1 MKLEDELRLD
11 DRQPHD
17 RLARTGRSTSRAATG
32 DMTIV
37 ATDSETLVT
46 TDVVGAPIAMTIVT
60 DDPDHDHG

>member
-17 RLARTGRSTSRAATG
+17 RLALAVAQAATG

-46 TDVVGAPIAMTIVT
+46 TDVVGAPIAMTIAT
-60 DDPDHDHG
+60 DDPDHDHS